1 MASSF
6 KAQQE
11 DKPKEKQPYVV
22 LPSAE
27 NNAKNKNFL
36 QLPHDVS
43 NYFNIWLPRRGGEA
57 AHCIK
62 EHPPPVLAATMA
74 GVRLQPVPRGVSR
87 SPGASPGWTSGPG
100 SLRKCTHS

>member
-11 DKPKEKQPYVV
+11 HKPKEKQPYVV

-36 QLPHDVS
+36 QLPRDVS
-43 NYFNIWLPRRGGEA
+43 NYLTFGYPGGEVKQHTA
-57 AHCIK
+57 SRNTH
-62 EHPPPVLAATMA
+62 
-74 GVRLQPVPRGVSR
+74 LQ
-87 SPGASPGWTSGPG
+87 
-100 SLRKCTHS
+100 C